1 MVGARRERGSLRV
14 RLLDADGRPAPGAVA
29 IDGFMGRPDF
39 AASTDAQ
46 GEVRFEGMPSKEY
59 RLRGF
64 LEAQAPPT
72 IPGSGPWPEDAALRG
87 PYAIAPGTAATVTS
101 GRETFV
107 EIGARSVGYLGGTL
121 RPASGRKPSDYVIF
135 ADHDA
140 QQLREDSRVDPDTGR
155 YLVGPVLAG
164 PTTLRVRL
172 KSRVGPYPEAGTR
185 AVAIV
190 PGEVTP
196 MDVSAEDIK
205 APERPAADRQMMLGM
220 GGISVLEGGP
230 EGTPVTVVQADG
242 TTPAFAAQALLY
254 VPGQPQPVSM
264 GLAGADGRLVWRGLW
279 VAVDPAARGRDGNVD
294 RPTLVVSLPGST
306 GATILPLEPGRA
318 TRLVLPAPVAAEG
331 TVSLGGRPIAGG
343 GGRIRVVAAHEGR
356 GMLDGALGR
365 EATATPD
372 GRFTLPGL
380 TPGRYVVQAAR
391 EDVWVSPSVELVV
404 APGQAPPPLTLDI
417 PEPGEAVTLKVVDPD
432 GHPLADE
439 ALRLARPAGPLAG
452 LWPATYRTDAS
463 GMLKLRGLP
472 AGPHVV
478 ALADASGETPFQVR
492 PALAAPSASTTVRII
507 GRRRD
512 P

>member
-1 MVGARRERGSLRV
+1 VTNQAVSFQFGKGDDVRSGGMLHLDDQGIGTFPFDAPGLWSVIVRFRDTESRSFPVSEEPFYEAVAVLPVSPLAGLDEPIRMVGARRERGSLRV
-14 RLLDADGRPAPGAVA
+14 RLLDADGRPAPGAVE

-39 AASTDAQ
+39 AASTDAR
-46 GEVRFEGMPSKEY
+46 GEVRFDVMPSKEY

-64 LEAQAPPT
+64 LEAQAPPA
-72 IPGSGPWPEDAALRG
+72 IAGSGPWPEDAALRG
-87 PYAIAPGTAATVTS
+87 PYAIAPGTVATVTS

-121 RPASGRKPSDYVIF
+121 RPAPGRKPSDYVLF

-140 QQLREDSRVDPDTGR
+140 QQLRQDSRVDPDTGR

-185 AVAIV
+185 AVAVV
-190 PGEVTP
+190 PGEVTHA
-196 MDVSAEDIK
+196 DVSAEDTK
-205 APERPAADRQMMLGM
+205 APERPAADRQMLLGM

-254 VPGQPQPVSM
+254 VPGQTQPVGL

-279 VAVDPAARGRDGNVD
+279 VSGDPSARGRGGNVD

-306 GATILPLEPGRA
+306 GARIVPLEPGRA

-356 GMLDGALGR
+356 GVLDGALGR
-365 EATATPD
+365 EALVSTRVGECVNKARMLYSQAGSCVRSKTLTLSSSRGSGRPD
-372 GRFTLPGL
+372 RPL
-380 TPGRYVVQAAR
+380 RR
-391 EDVWVSPSVELVV
+391 
-404 APGQAPPPLTLDI
+404 APGP
-417 PEPGEAVTLKVVDPD
+417 
-432 GHPLADE
+432 
-439 ALRLARPAGPLAG
+439 R
-452 LWPATYRTDAS
+452 S
-463 GMLKLRGLP
+463 RG
-472 AGPHVV
+472 
-478 ALADASGETPFQVR
+478 
-492 PALAAPSASTTVRII
+492 
-507 GRRRD
+507 
-512 P
+512 